1 MSNQNIKTVN
11 FQNFNKD
18 GSLKEVAGIIL
29 ESSFVGS
36 SEGKHGKCYTSQFRL
51 KIEENVVSDML
62 DKVSVV
68 RRDLDN
74 KDEIINYRLFYNPKQ
89 IHEKIKLSKIIKDH
103 LDDYETIWKV
113 QFASFLKCY
122 PTIVYDPIINLH
134 PCFELKRDGFNDNTV
149 IMVATMQDKIIGYM
163 VANEDY
169 EDGDHMTFLFKNNET
184 CGNILFDYMQ
194 YTLVS
199 VLEGGRQVNLRDIFT
214 FTDDEIKEYI
224 VEDGFIV
231 CGQTLFQ
238 SHTGPINSTP
248 IDNNLGIN

>member
-1 MSNQNIKTVN
+1 MSKNIKTVS
-11 FQNFNKD
+11 FQNLNED
-18 GSLKEVAGIIL
+18 GSLKEAAGIIL

-36 SEGKHGKCYTSQFRL
+36 SVGKYGKCYTSQFRL
-51 KIEENVVSDML
+51 KVDNDTSVPDVVSTV
-62 DKVSVV
+62 K
-68 RRDLDN
+68 RDLDN

-89 IHEKIKLSKIIKDH
+89 IHEKIKLSKIINDH

-134 PCFELKRDGFNDNTV
+134 PCFELERDGFNDNTV

-199 VLEGGRQVNLRDIFT
+199 VLEGGRQVNLRDIFN

-224 VEDGFIV
+224 VEDGFV
-231 CGQTLFQ
+231 VSGQTLFQ
-238 SHTGPINSTP
+238 SHTGPINYDP

>member
-1 MSNQNIKTVN
+1 MSQNIKTVN

-29 ESSFVGS
+29 ESSYVGS

-51 KIEENVVSDML
+51 KIEENGTSDML
-62 DKVSVV
+62 DKVCVV

-89 IHEKIKLSKIIKDH
+89 IHEKIKLFQIIKDH
-103 LDDYETIWKV
+103 LDDYDTIWKV

-122 PTIVYDPIINLH
+122 PTIVYDPIIKLH
-134 PCFELKRDGFNDNTV
+134 PCFELKRDGINDNIV
-149 IMVATMQDKIIGYM
+149 IMVATLHDKIIGYM

-169 EDGDHMTFLFKNNET
+169 EDGDHMIFLFKNKYT

-194 YTLVS
+194 YTLIS
-199 VLEGGRQVNLRDIFT
+199 VLEGGRQVNFRDIFT

-224 VEDGFIV
+224 VEDGFVIS
-231 CGQTLFQ
+231 GQTLFQ
-238 SHTGPINSTP
+238 SHTCLTDNNP

>member
-1 MSNQNIKTVN
+1 MSKNVKTID
-11 FQNFNKD
+11 FQNLNED
-18 GSLKEVAGIIL
+18 GSLKEAAGIIL

-36 SEGKHGKCYTSQFRL
+36 SEGKYGKCYTSQFRI
-51 KIEENVVSDML
+51 KIDSDNNVPNVVSTV
-62 DKVSVV
+62 K
-68 RRDLDN
+68 RDLDN
-74 KDEIINYRLFYNPKQ
+74 KDEIINYRLFYNPKR
-89 IHEKIKLSKIIKDH
+89 HDRIKLSQIIKDH
-103 LDDYETIWKV
+103 LDDYDTIWKV

-134 PCFELKRDGFNDNTV
+134 LCFELNRDGYRDSV
-149 IMVATMQDKIIGYM
+149 MIMVATLHDKIIGYM
-163 VANEDY
+163 IANEDY
-169 EDGDHMTFLFKNNET
+169 EDGDHMTFLFKNNYT

-224 VEDGFIV
+224 VEDGFV
-231 CGQTLFQ
+231 VSGQTLFQ
-238 SHTGPINSTP
+238 SHTCLIDNQP